1 MRSNPARIAIALVA
15 VAVIVVLFVVLSGGD
30 GDDDNQAATTTTM
43 QTTTPSAGKE
53 EPGAPPK
60 PEVPVIRVRGG
71 KPVGGVER
79 LTYTTGERVR
89 FRVVSDVA
97 EEVHV
102 HGFDITR
109 DIPAGGSAT
118 FSFPADIE
126 GVYEVE
132 LHGTGELIARLEV
145 RPG

>member
-15 VAVIVVLFVVLSGGD
+15 AAVIVVLFVVLSGGD
-30 GDDDNQAATTTTM
+30 GDDDNQAGTTSTT

-53 EPGAPPK
+53 PDTPPK
-60 PEVPVIRVRGG
+60 PEVPVVRVRGG
-71 KPVGGVER
+71 KPVGGVEK

-97 EEVHV
+97 EEIHV
-102 HGFDITR
+102 HGFDITK
-109 DIPAGGSAT
+109 DVPAGGSVR

-126 GVYEVE
+126 GLYEVE